1 MSRGKS
7 EMSFLEHL
15 EELRRRLIYCA
26 VAVLAGMI
34 VCWFFREQIR
44 TFLEAPLWEAWR
56 KVDGLPEP
64 KPLNFAGMLE
74 PFIAYLKLSAVGG
87 IFLASPVVLFQ
98 LWRFVS
104 PGLYSRERKYAVPFV
119 LVSTLLFVGGSM
131 MAYSVVFPIG
141 FRFFLEF
148 SVGAEVETL
157 EAEVVSETAAP
168 AEPGGSPPA
177 SRTGDGGAGEPEET
191 SGKAEDDSSGDAGPG
206 FGLDGGVDAGPDAG
220 RARDAG
226 PTGTET
232 ESDAKGRIEKP
243 GAGRI
248 APDDGATGSGAGEEA
263 AGKPDAGPAGD
274 AGPPGTERSAESAAW
289 YDWLLTELWR
299 KGCGD
304 LEARDVGAGEVRL
317 RFSWDEEECGPA
329 PEIVRVERD
338 GERIEPGWKDL
349 SGEDGG
355 HLSLEAIDRIG
366 AAGAHSY
373 EVGYAA
379 GEAGGGQLA
388 PVLMIKDY
396 LSFAVRLLLAFG
408 LIFELPI
415 LISFLSIAGIV
426 DYKQLIRFSRWF
438 FVIAVLFGAMLTPP
452 DVITQVLLAIPLVVL
467 YFLSV
472 LVAYVFG
479 PKPD

>member
-1 MSRGKS
+1 
-7 EMSFLEHL
+7 MSFLEHL

-26 VAVLAGMI
+26 VAVLVGMI

-87 IFLASPVVLFQ
+87 IFLASPVVLYQ

-104 PGLYSRERKYAVPFV
+104 PGLYSRERKFAVPFV

-157 EAEVVSETAAP
+157 ETEVVSESAAAP
-168 AEPGGSPPA
+168 P
-177 SRTGDGGAGEPEET
+177 SRSGDGGGGRPEER
-191 SGKAEDDSSGDAGPG
+191 SGRAEDDSPSDAGS
-206 FGLDGGVDAGPDAG
+206 GLGPDRGVDAGPDAG

-226 PTGTET
+226 P
-232 ESDAKGRIEKP
+232 GR
-243 GAGRI
+243 
-248 APDDGATGSGAGEEA
+248 DEA
-263 AGKPDAGPAGD
+263 EPDAGPEPEAPKAAASESD
-274 AGPPGTERSAESAAW
+274 AGAKAPPAGEADGGPAPDAGQRREEEPAERAAW
-289 YDWLLTELWR
+289 YDWLLGKLWR
-299 KGCGD
+299 KSCGE
-304 LEARDVGAGEVRL
+304 LEARSPGAGEVRL
-317 RFSWDEEECGPA
+317 RFFWDEEECGPA
-329 PEIVRVERD
+329 PEIVRVKRD
-338 GERIEPGWKDL
+338 GKRIDSEWKDL
-349 SGEDGG
+349 PAEDGG
-355 HLSLEAIDRIG
+355 SLRRETRDRVG
-366 AAGAHSY
+366 SAGAHSY

-379 GEAGGGQLA
+379 GEAAAGQLA

-426 DYKQLIRFSRWF
+426 DYKQLLRFSRWF
-438 FVIAVLFGAMLTPP
+438 FVVAVLFGAMLTPP